1 MPVFRWALQRCFL
14 LCIDVRDDMNI
25 SAHTLETLQ
34 RLPSQ
39 DASLLERLYA
49 AQSLEQAV
57 EIVADSAQ
65 RLQIAIDRGEL
76 TLYLQSAL
84 TIPAMTE

>member
-1 MPVFRWALQRCFL
+1 
-14 LCIDVRDDMNI
+14 MNI

-39 DASLLERLYA
+39 DALLLERLYT

-65 RLQIAIDRGEL
+65 RLQIAINRDEL

-84 TIPAMTE
+84 TIPAMAE

>member
-1 MPVFRWALQRCFL
+1 
-14 LCIDVRDDMNI
+14 MNI